1 MIILYSGPIINWD
14 NPMAIKNLSV
24 PLAKFVLK
32 RLSGQKKM
40 INVYVWAKRISTRNN
55 KVISNE

>member
-1 MIILYSGPIINWD
+1 
-14 NPMAIKNLSV
+14 MAIKNLSV